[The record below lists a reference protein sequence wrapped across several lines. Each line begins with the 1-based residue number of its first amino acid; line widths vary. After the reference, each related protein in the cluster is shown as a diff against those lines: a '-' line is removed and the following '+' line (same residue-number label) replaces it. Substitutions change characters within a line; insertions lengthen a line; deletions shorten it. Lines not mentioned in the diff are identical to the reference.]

1 MSEVI
6 LQARRREPGRSA
18 ARQLRRERQVP
29 GIFYFHGEEP
39 IAIVTAELALRP
51 LIFTTESHLVRMK
64 LDDGVEKTCVL
75 KAISF
80 DPITDR
86 PVHFDLQGIAAGV
99 VMRVEV
105 PVTLVGQSIGQRN
118 GGVVEFT
125 LHKLEIECLPKNMPD
140 HIEVDISELNIG
152 DSIHVADVKVA
163 DAVILTNA
171 DLGVVSI
178 AQPRV
183 EMEPSA
189 TEGVSAEPELI
200 TKAKED

>member
-6 LQARRREPGRSA
+6 LQAQLRESGRSL
-18 ARQLRRERQVP
+18 ARKLRRERKVP

-39 IAIVTAELALRP
+39 ISIVTTELALRP
-51 LIFTTESHLVRMK
+51 LIFTTESHLVQ
-64 LDDGVEKTCVL
+64 LQIDGGGEKMCVL
-75 KAISF
+75 KDISF

-86 PVHFDLQGIAAGV
+86 PVHFDLQGVAAGV
-99 VMRVEV
+99 MMRVEV

-125 LHKLEIECLPKNMPD
+125 LHKLEIECLPKNLPD
-140 HIEVDISELNIG
+140 HIEVDISEMNIG
-152 DSIHVADVKVA
+152 DSIHVANVTVA
-163 DAVILTNA
+163 NAVILTNA

-183 EMEPSA
+183 EMEPLDVE
-189 TEGVSAEPELI
+189 TAEVQPELI
-200 TKAKED
+200 TKAKEE